1 MVRDDRRI
9 QPVPAPRGEGRG
21 ADEAER
27 VRPQEVEARVPVE
40 PLDVA
45 GQEQGGDR
53 PAQPAADRQPV
64 DGPVR
69 HALRVALVAGQEEL
83 DGMAEPGEMAEH
95 LALVGLAARGGLG
108 IDAAV
113 GGADPHAFPR
123 RPATNSRCGRIPKSR

>member
-45 GQEQGGDR
+45 GQEQCGDR
-53 PAQPAADRQPV
+53 PPSPLKQRSATRMRLHRLTAAGGR
-64 DGPVR
+64 
-69 HALRVALVAGQEEL
+69 RVA
-83 DGMAEPGEMAEH
+83 
-95 LALVGLAARGGLG
+95 
-108 IDAAV
+108 
-113 GGADPHAFPR
+113 
-123 RPATNSRCGRIPKSR
+123 